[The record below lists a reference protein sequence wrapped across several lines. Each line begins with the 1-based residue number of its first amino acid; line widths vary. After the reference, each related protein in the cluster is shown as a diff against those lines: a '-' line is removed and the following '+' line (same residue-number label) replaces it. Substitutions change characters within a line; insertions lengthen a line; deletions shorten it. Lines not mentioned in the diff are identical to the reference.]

1 MSQMLLEQCYQLLNL
16 SPGAD
21 VAAVEAAYAKK
32 MMTLLRQGGGADK
45 QQLKAAYHQLKD
57 HVMGQAAEVAQAKMA
72 AKMPQHQINQALG
85 QRLQGQKI
93 QHRVTVQGGKVLVQL
108 QADRVPAQKFA
119 TLVYISIKD
128 LQLPDLQTLRV
139 YGLRGERAIVW
150 KQQFSLSFADMR
162 RDDRDPFSFNNRY
175 VTAAAFPVAM
185 VLAILLHVIEIF
197 NIFFGP
203 FHIWI
208 HEFGHATV
216 AWLAGHRATPLPIGF
231 TPVGEERS
239 LIVYLCF
246 LALLGLL
253 FWSGWREQKRATMA
267 IAGILAIIQ
276 FYMTWIMSND
286 TYELW
291 LYFGG
296 VGGEFYLSTLLIV
309 CFYFPLPAQWRWDFW
324 RYIVIL
330 IAAHTFVD
338 TFWRWHQIKCGTEAI
353 PWGTLF
359 GGGEDAGGD
368 MNHLSVD
375 QGWSDGQIIQTYTH
389 LGNLCL
395 LVMIG
400 VYIFFLIKQN
410 RQVFNPR

>member
-1 MSQMLLEQCYQLLNL
+1 MSQMPLEQCYQWLDL

-21 VAAVEAAYAKK
+21 LATVEAAYAKK
-32 MMTLLRQGGGADK
+32 MMALLRQGGGADK
-45 QQLKAAYHQLKD
+45 SLLKTAYHQLKD
-57 HVMGQAAEVAQAKMA
+57 HVMQQAAEVAQTKIA
-72 AKMPQHQINQALG
+72 AKTPQHQINQALG
-85 QRLQGQKI
+85 RRLSGQNMR
-93 QHRVTVQGGKVLVQL
+93 HRVMVEGTEVQVHL
-108 QADRVPAQKFA
+108 QADRVPSQKWA
-119 TLVYISIKD
+119 MLVYTNIKD
-128 LQLPDLQTLRV
+128 LHLSDIQTVRV

-150 KQQFSLSFADMR
+150 KQQFSLAAADTT

-175 VTAAAFPVAM
+175 VTAAAFPAAM
-185 VLAILLHVIEIF
+185 VLAILFHVIAIF
-197 NIFFGP
+197 NIVFGP

-246 LALLGLL
+246 LALLSLL
-253 FWSGWREQKRATMA
+253 FWAGWREQKRGTMA

-276 FYMTWIMSND
+276 FYMTWFMSPD
-286 TYELW
+286 TYEML

-296 VGGEFYLSTLLIV
+296 VGGEFYLSTLLMV
-309 CFYFPLPAQWRWDFW
+309 CFYFPLPEKWRWDFW

-338 TFWRWHQIKCGTEAI
+338 IFWTWHQIKQGTGSI

-359 GGGEDAGGD
+359 GGSEDAGGD
-368 MNHLSVD
+368 MNQLSAVY
-375 QGWSDGQIIQTYTH
+375 GWSDRQIMQTYTQ

-395 LVMIG
+395 LVLIG

-410 RQVFNPR
+410 RQVFNQH